1 VTPPAR
7 RAPSRRARPRRRRA
21 ARLARWAG
29 RAAVVL
35 LAFAVGVAF
44 GQALGDNPE
53 PDRDRTYIRT
63 LKPRAVPPARETVTV
78 TATR

>member
-1 VTPPAR
+1 MTPAPR
-7 RAPSRRARPRRRRA
+7 RAPGRRARSRRRPA
-21 ARLARWAG
+21 ARLALWAV

-44 GQALGDNPE
+44 GRALGDNPD
-53 PDRDRTYIRT
+53 PGRDRTYVRT
-63 LKPRAVPPARETVTV
+63 LNPRGLPPAPETVTV

>member
-7 RAPSRRARPRRRRA
+7 RAPDRRARSRRRPA
-21 ARLARWAG
+21 ARLALWAV

-44 GQALGDNPE
+44 GQALGDNPD
-53 PDRDRTYIRT
+53 PDRDRTYVRT
-63 LKPRAVPPARETVTV
+63 LKPRGLPPARETVTV